1 MTVESLKTFCDL
13 VETASF
19 ARAARLNFVTQSA
32 VSQQLRTLERHYDC
46 RLIDRGPRRDLRL
59 TPAGKVL
66 YTEAKAALERLTVV
80 EQRLRDRPDVVA
92 GPVTIAS
99 VTSVGLHT
107 LPGPMKTFL
116 RAYPQVNLRLL
127 YRRTDEVYQACL
139 DRTVD
144 LGIVAIPA
152 RRPQLELVPLRPDEL
167 VLACPPVH
175 PLARAQRVT
184 AASLRGQRFIA
195 FDRDI
200 PTRRL
205 VDRFLRARH
214 VPVVIAMEL
223 DNIETIK
230 RSVEAG
236 LGVSILPRPALENEI
251 KAGTLVAR
259 PLGPGTFQR
268 PIGIIYRRSAGGAEM
283 SSAARAF
290 LDVLKRDLGP
300 APRSLPGGGGFK

>member
-13 VETASF
+13 VETSSF

-46 RLIDRGPRRDLRL
+46 RLIDRGPRRDLRM
-59 TPAGKVL
+59 TEAGKLL
-66 YTEAKAALERLTVV
+66 YAEAKTALERLTVV
-80 EQRLRDRPDVVA
+80 EQRLRHRPDVVT

-107 LPGPMKTFL
+107 LPGPMKAFL

-127 YRRTDEVYQACL
+127 YRRTDEIYQACL
-139 DRTVD
+139 DRAVD

-175 PLARAQRVT
+175 PLARAARPT
-184 AASLRGQRFIA
+184 AASLRGERFIA

-200 PTRRL
+200 PTRRM

-214 VPVVIAMEL
+214 VTVVIAMEL

-236 LGVSILPRPALENEI
+236 LGLSILPRPALENEI

-259 PLGPGTFQR
+259 SLGSLQR
-268 PIGIIYRRSAGGAEM
+268 PLGIIYRRSTGGIEM
-283 SSAARAF
+283 SIAARAF
-290 LDVLKRDLGP
+290 LEVLTRDLG
-300 APRSLPGGGGFK
+300 AGK

>member
-13 VETASF
+13 VETGSF

-32 VSQQLRTLERHYDC
+32 VSQQLRTLERRYEC
-46 RLIDRGPRRDLRL
+46 RLLDRPPRRALRM
-59 TPAGKVL
+59 TEAGKIL
-66 YTEAKAALERLTVV
+66 YAEAKAALERLALV
-80 EQRLRDRPDVVA
+80 EQRLRHRPDVLT

-107 LPGPMKTFL
+107 LPAPMKSFL
-116 RAYPQVNLRLL
+116 RAHPQVNLRLL
-127 YRRTDEVYQACL
+127 YRRTDEIYQACL

-167 VLACPPVH
+167 VLACPPGH
-175 PLARAQRVT
+175 PLARAPRPT
-184 AASLRGQRFIA
+184 AVSLRGERFIA

-205 VDRFLRARH
+205 VDRFLRARR

-236 LGVSILPRPALENEI
+236 LGLSILPRPALQNEI
-251 KAGTLVAR
+251 RSGTLVAR
-259 PLGPGTFQR
+259 ALGPSVLHR
-268 PIGIIYRRSAGGAEM
+268 PIGIIYRRAAGGSEM
-283 SSAARAF
+283 SAPARAF
-290 LDVLKRDLGP
+290 LDVLTRDLGP
-300 APRSLPGGGGFK
+300 GQR

>member
-32 VSQQLRTLERHYDC
+32 VSQQLRTLERRYDC
-46 RLIDRGPRRDLRL
+46 RLVDRGPRRELRM
-59 TPAGKVL
+59 TEAGRLL
-66 YTEAKAALERLTVV
+66 YGEAKAALERLSVV
-80 EQRLRDRPDVVA
+80 EQRLRHRPDVVT

-107 LPGPMKTFL
+107 LPEPMKAFL

-127 YRRTDEVYQACL
+127 YRRTDEIYQACL

-167 VLACPPVH
+167 VLACPPGH
-175 PLARAQRVT
+175 PLAAAARVT
-184 AASLRGQRFIA
+184 AASLRGERFIA

-205 VDRFLRARH
+205 VDRFLRARR

-259 PLGPGTFQR
+259 PLGPARLQR
-268 PIGIIYRRSAGGAEM
+268 PLGIIYRRGVAM
-283 SSAARAF
+283 SVAARAF
-290 LDVLKRDLGP
+290 LEVLTRDLG
-300 APRSLPGGGGFK
+300 A